1 MQEIN
6 TDASLTDAPLI
17 DEPMIVPPTVGETLE
32 TATRVLGAL
41 SRSDLGDDAATQA
54 EVLCDLRQELLG
66 AVESDDA
73 ARVGSTLR
81 AVQSELAALYESVQ
95 DNAVACAALGFPTP
109 EFLSDPL
116 NVGVVD
122 VSKVCVTF
130 TIQGKQ
136 MLTSLAFPRAANAKF
151 YWLHEVRHFAENP
164 EERVEDPLLQSH
176 VPLFDRI
183 RLAPGTRILRIKTR
197 NLSGWEVSEEF
208 TVEVPQ
214 P

>member
-1 MQEIN
+1 MRETI
-6 TDASLTDAPLI
+6 TEAPFI

-32 TATRVLGAL
+32 TTTRVLGAL
-41 SRSDLGDDAATQA
+41 SRGEAVTLSA
-54 EVLCDLRQELLG
+54 VLRELRQELLS
-66 AVESDDA
+66 AIESDDTA
-73 ARVGSTLR
+73 QIGSTLR
-81 AVQSELAALYESVQ
+81 AAQGELAAIYESVQ
-95 DNAVACAALGFPTP
+95 DNPAACAALGFPSP

-122 VSKVCVTF
+122 VSKVYVTF
-130 TIQGKQ
+130 TLQEKQ

-164 EERVEDPLLQSH
+164 DERVEDPILQSH
-176 VPLFDRI
+176 VPLFDRV
-183 RLAPGTRILRIKTR
+183 RLAPGMRILRIKTR

>member
-1 MQEIN
+1 MRETI
-6 TDASLTDAPLI
+6 TDGALTDTPLI

-32 TATRVLGAL
+32 TTTRILGAL
-41 SRSDLGDDAATQA
+41 SRSDLGDETPMQA
-54 EVLCDLRQELLG
+54 EVLRDLRQELLG

-73 ARVGSTLR
+73 AQVRSTLR
-81 AVQSELAALYESVQ
+81 AAQSELAALYESVQ
-95 DNAVACAALGFPTP
+95 DNAAACVALGFPTP

-122 VSKVCVTF
+122 VTKVCVTF
-130 TIQGKQ
+130 TMQEKQ

-164 EERVEDPLLQSH
+164 DERVEDPILQSH
-176 VPLFDRI
+176 VPLFDRV